1 ITTLNIESRKALYY
15 NERPQQGDDKV
26 RRRRRSKATSKNA
39 TESIFRGSLNRN
51 EQREEFAMTSLNVT
65 TIVDTVNKGISA
77 QTDKIADMLNNMDV
91 TDPTAM
97 LKLQAVEGNF
107 EALLKMSSAMVSDFK
122 NTVTSIA
129 QKA

>member
-1 ITTLNIESRKALYY
+1 
-15 NERPQQGDDKV
+15 
-26 RRRRRSKATSKNA
+26 
-39 TESIFRGSLNRN
+39 
-51 EQREEFAMTSLNVT
+51 MTSLNVT

>member
-1 ITTLNIESRKALYY
+1 MSSLNI
-15 NERPQQGDDKV
+15 
-26 RRRRRSKATSKNA
+26 TS
-39 TESIFRGSLNRN
+39 
-51 EQREEFAMTSLNVT
+51 
-65 TIVDTVNKGISA
+65 IVNTVNKGISA
-77 QTDKIADMLNNMDV
+77 ETDKIADMLNNMDV

-122 NTVTSIA
+122 NTVTTIT

>member
-1 ITTLNIESRKALYY
+1 MTDLNI
-15 NERPQQGDDKV
+15 N
-26 RRRRRSKATSKNA
+26 
-39 TESIFRGSLNRN
+39 
-51 EQREEFAMTSLNVT
+51 

-77 QTDKIADMLNNMDV
+77 QTDKIADMLNNIDA

-97 LKLQAVEGNF
+97 LKLQAVEGNL

-122 NTVTSIA
+122 NTVSSIT